1 MNASSGSMPTISFG
15 TTHNEFLKLIGN
27 SSLNPK
33 DTRSFVLKGVGKTR
47 TLTVFTQKDL
57 YLTHADKKPNIS
69 QIKSFS
75 RDGKL
80 VKITGC
86 DCYVHLF
93 SVHNPS
99 KEAESVASKLGSKA
113 GAAFKAE
120 ASKASEGHYAVMTTF
135 YPVTP
140 SVGDTLPD
148 SYVPLKPGFKQ
159 QRLEYVFCSE
169 HQNHPLEVISN
180 STLEIRTRRLGSSEV
195 KYRTLDSQKP
205 LYAHGINLTSYYKA
219 IYSEKDQAKKPQS
232 GAQGCW
238 RMQNVDPFSND
249 GPDGQ
254 DVRPSGNMANFMGG
268 SNFRNN

>member
-1 MNASSGSMPTISFG
+1 MNASSGSMPTISIG
-15 TTHNEFLKLIGN
+15 TTHNEFLKLIRN
-27 SSLNPK
+27 SPLNPK
-33 DTRSFVLKGVGKTR
+33 DTRSFVLTGVGKTR
-47 TLTVFTQKDL
+47 TLTVFTQNDL
-57 YLTHADKKPNIS
+57 YLTHADKTPNVS
-69 QIKSFS
+69 QIESFS

-80 VKITGC
+80 VKITDC
-86 DCYVHLF
+86 DCYVRLF

-99 KEAESVASKLGSKA
+99 KEAELVASKLGSKA
-113 GAAFKAE
+113 GAAFKAD
-120 ASKASEGHYAVMTTF
+120 ASKVSEGHYAVITTF

-140 SVGDTLPD
+140 GEGCKPKDP
-148 SYVPLKPGFKQ
+148 YVPLKPGFKQ

-195 KYRTLDSQKP
+195 KYRTLDSKKP
-205 LYAHGINLTSYYKA
+205 VYAHGINLTSYYKA
-219 IYSEKDQAKKPQS
+219 IYSKKDQTKPQS

-249 GPDGQ
+249 GPNGQ

-268 SNFRNN
+268 SNFHNN

>member
-15 TTHNEFLKLIGN
+15 TTHDEFLKLIGN

-33 DTRSFVLKGVGKTR
+33 DTRSFVLTGVGKTR

-69 QIKSFS
+69 QINSFS

-80 VKITGC
+80 VKIRDC
-86 DCYVHLF
+86 DCYVRLF

-113 GAAFKAE
+113 GAAFQAE
-120 ASKASEGHYAVMTTF
+120 ASKASKGHYAVITTF

-140 SVGDTLPD
+140 SEGYKSKDP
-148 SYVPLKPGFKQ
+148 YVPLKPGFKQ

-169 HQNHPLEVISN
+169 HRDIPLEVISN
-180 STLEIRTRRLGSSEV
+180 STLEIRTRRLGSSDV
-195 KYRTLDSQKP
+195 NYKTLDSEKP
-205 LYAHGINLTSYYKA
+205 VYSHGINLTSYYKA
-219 IYSEKDQAKKPQS
+219 IYSKKDQTKHQS

-238 RMQNVDPFSND
+238 GMQNVDPFSND

-254 DVRPSGNMANFMGG
+254 DCRPSGDMANFMGG
-268 SNFRNN
+268 SNFNNN